1 MIKILVPV
9 NFSDYSLNALAYAI
23 TLAEK
28 FRAGIFILHC
38 FADYVFL
45 GEDRIEGSDISEAE
59 DLKTVIEKRDIE
71 SGEKLKKLTREIMES
86 MNQNQKKNIQFEY
99 RFEYGNPE
107 DVIPLVSNKE
117 AFDVIIMG
125 TKTKG
130 EPIKEALGSITNDVV
145 QKAKAPVLA
154 VPSHSL
160 VDHTRLGKVMFL
172 LELNDRDF
180 ISLHRLIRLTSP
192 FNAEINAVLHCNSK
206 ADKNEKRR
214 MEQLKTYCDTTYTN
228 YNINFDII
236 MGKNYLKVIEQ
247 YISDKEIDLIAMTRR
262 KRTLLRKFFIPSV
275 TRKMLFNTNIPI
287 LIFHS

>member
-9 NFSDYSLNALAYAI
+9 NFSDYSLNALVYAI

-38 FADYVFL
+38 FPDYVFL
-45 GEDRIEGSDISEAE
+45 GEDKIEGSHISEAE
-59 DLKTVIEKRDIE
+59 DLKSVIEKRDIE
-71 SGEKLKKLTREIMES
+71 SGEKLKKLTREIIAS
-86 MNQNQKKNIQFEY
+86 MSQNQKRNIQFEY

-117 AFDVIIMG
+117 GFDVVIMG

-192 FNAEINAVLHCNSK
+192 FNAEVNAVLHCNSR
-206 ADKNEKRR
+206 ADKNDIRK
-214 MEQLKTYCDTTYTN
+214 MDQLRTYCDTTYSN

-236 MGKNYLKVIEQ
+236 MGKNFLKVIEQ
-247 YISDKEIDLIAMTRR
+247 YISDNEIDLIAMTRR
-262 KRTLLRKFFIPSV
+262 KRTVLRKFFIPSV